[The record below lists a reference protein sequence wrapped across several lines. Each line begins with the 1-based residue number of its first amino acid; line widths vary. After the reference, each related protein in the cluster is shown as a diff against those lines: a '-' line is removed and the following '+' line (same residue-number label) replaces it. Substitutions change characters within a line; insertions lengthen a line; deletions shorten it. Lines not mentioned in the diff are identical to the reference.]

1 MINSIKEW
9 GFCWPRIS
17 FNLDNFIFVFQL
29 KIRNATISVTM
40 ILSLNPPSLFRL
52 QASRV
57 AMGRRPPGRRYFFRL
72 DCVASPLRLGRY
84 SRLAVRRLGL
94 VRRLVLL
101 RCLGVVRR
109 LLPYSGWGLVWRL
122 LLFGCLGVVWW
133 FVAFG
138 SLGLCCRNVGE
149 GSGISGLSRRRDDRR
164 RSFGATV
171 RSWFEWRFVLGDM
184 AILQVSYLFLY

>member
-1 MINSIKEW
+1 MIS
-9 GFCWPRIS
+9 S
-17 FNLDNFIFVFQL
+17 L
-29 KIRNATISVTM
+29 KP
-40 ILSLNPPSLFRL
+40 LSLFRL

-57 AMGRRPPGRRYFFRL
+57 AVGRRPPGRRYFFRL
-72 DCVASPLRLGRY
+72 DCVTSPLRLGRC
-84 SRLAVRRLGL
+84 SRLAVRHLG
-94 VRRLVLL
+94 VVWRVVLL
-101 RCLGVVRR
+101 RCLGVVWR
-109 LLPYSGWGLVWRL
+109 LLPYSGRGLVWHL
-122 LLFGCLGVVWW
+122 LLFGCLEVVWW

-138 SLGLCCRNVGE
+138 SLGVCCRIVGE